1 MAYEIYMIV
10 SRIQTLRLTSR
21 AGILVPLSTSQV
33 EHFVEY
39 CLEFPFRRV
48 DFFFEGRKFPF
59 DKVVFALRYSKFGEQ
74 L

>member
-1 MAYEIYMIV
+1 MLV
-10 SRIQTLRLTSR
+10 SGIQNLRINSR

-39 CLEFPFRRV
+39 RFEFPFCRA

-59 DKVVFALRYSKFGEQ
+59 DKVVFAFRYSKFGEQ

>member
-1 MAYEIYMIV
+1 LSVEGVGDLV
-10 SRIQTLRLTSR
+10 SGIQTLRLTSR

-48 DFFFEGRKFPF
+48 DFFFEG
-59 DKVVFALRYSKFGEQ
+59 DLI
-74 L
+74 